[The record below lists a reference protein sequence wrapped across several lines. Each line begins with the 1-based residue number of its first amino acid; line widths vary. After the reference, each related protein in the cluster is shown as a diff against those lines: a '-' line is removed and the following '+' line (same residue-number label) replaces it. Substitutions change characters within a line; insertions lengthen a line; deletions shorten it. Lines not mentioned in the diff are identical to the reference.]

1 MMRRR
6 LSRLVIQETALAK
19 RSLEVN
25 QAEFNRIAKRTSQ
38 WLPVSKAPRACSQ
51 EEPRS
56 ASLQLIQG
64 CCWKLSAAP
73 NRLEELENC
82 VK

>member
-1 MMRRR
+1 MMRCR

-38 WLPVSKAPRACSQ
+38 WPPVSKAPRACSQ
-51 EEPRS
+51 EEKRL
-56 ASLQLIQG
+56 ATINTRLL
-64 CCWKLSAAP
+64 LEA
-73 NRLEELENC
+73 NRQ
-82 VK
+82 

>member
-1 MMRRR
+1 

-38 WLPVSKAPRACSQ
+38 WPPVSKAPRACSQ
-51 EEPRS
+51 EEVLTGRS
-56 ASLQLIQG
+56 AALRRS
-64 CCWKLSAAP
+64 
-73 NRLEELENC
+73 
-82 VK
+82 

>member
-25 QAEFNRIAKRTSQ
+25 QAEFNRFAKRTSQ
-38 WLPVSKAPRACSQ
+38 WPPVSKAPRACSAQ
-51 EEPRS
+51 KRLATINTKLLLEAQCCAEPS
-56 ASLQLIQG
+56 
-64 CCWKLSAAP
+64 
-73 NRLEELENC
+73 
-82 VK
+82 